1 MANKK
6 KGGLGASAW
15 FEDAEAV
22 PGTAPEEQAT
32 PPATPRTRK
41 TFVIS
46 PDTYYLLSKMKV
58 EAQRGEGKTITL
70 GDLVDEAVQDLA
82 TKRNIHQ

>member
-22 PGTAPEEQAT
+22 PGTTAEAQAT
-32 PPATPRTRK
+32 PPATARTRK

-46 PDTYYLLSKMKV
+46 PDTYYLLGKMKV
-58 EAQRGEGKTITL
+58 EAQRGGKTITL